1 MARFVHLQRETIDS
15 IGHFLAAESFLGW
28 RGVCELALLARCHNV
43 FAHLV
48 DSARRCQ
55 FAHCRLLWERPR
67 PIQRRQ
73 ATNGHDIDGLDQW
86 SDLTERSSYDL
97 ETDSDGDNYTGG
109 RSNSSQ

>member
-15 IGHFLAAESFLGW
+15 IGHFLAAETFLGW

-48 DSARRCQ
+48 DSARRCHL
-55 FAHCRLLWERPR
+55 AHGRRLLD
-67 PIQRRQ
+67 
-73 ATNGHDIDGLDQW
+73 H
-86 SDLTERSSYDL
+86 LTERSSYDL
-97 ETDSDGDNYTGG
+97 ETDSDGDDYTGG

>member
-15 IGHFLAAESFLGW
+15 IGHFLAAETFLGW

-55 FAHCRLLWERPR
+55 LAHCRLLWERPR
-67 PIQRRQ
+67 PKQRP
-73 ATNGHDIDGLDQW
+73 DGLDQW

-97 ETDSDGDNYTGG
+97 ETDSDGDDQI
-109 RSNSSQ
+109 RLSNRNG